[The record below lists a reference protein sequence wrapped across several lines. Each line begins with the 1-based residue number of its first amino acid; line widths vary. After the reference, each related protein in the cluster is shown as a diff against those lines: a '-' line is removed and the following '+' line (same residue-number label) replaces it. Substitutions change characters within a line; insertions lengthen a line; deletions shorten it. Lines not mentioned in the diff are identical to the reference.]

1 MDPNRHFFVL
11 IYGHGN
17 QFVFWHFLQ
26 ITNDEF
32 FLCKIYWGIYNT
44 LDSDGPLSSMLSF
57 IIFGMVRNLLQQG
70 EFESRILAEVSQLF
84 QVQGYHGTGLNQI

>member
-26 ITNDEF
+26 ITNYEF
-32 FLCKIYWGIYNT
+32 FCAKSTGEYIT
-44 LDSDGPLSSMLSF
+44 LWIVTDHYLPCCHSLFLES
-57 IIFGMVRNLLQQG
+57 VRNLLQQG
-70 EFESRILAEVSQLF
+70 EFESRILEEVSQLF
-84 QVQGYHGTGLNQI
+84 QVQGYHGTGLNKI